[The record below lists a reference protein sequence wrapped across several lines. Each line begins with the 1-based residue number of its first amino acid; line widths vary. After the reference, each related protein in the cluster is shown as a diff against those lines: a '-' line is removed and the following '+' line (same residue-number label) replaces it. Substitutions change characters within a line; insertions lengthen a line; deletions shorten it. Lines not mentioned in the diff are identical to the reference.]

1 MSESF
6 KWDDGFLAFVPTQ
19 AYTEEMH
26 QKFKLEP
33 SELSL
38 DELKAIRGQ
47 YDVAL
52 ASIGTEGVEDLWRQQ
67 LESEA
72 HKCDLLLRDARGKL
86 IAAAL

>member
-6 KWDDGFLAFVPTQ
+6 RWDDGFLAFVPTQ
-19 AYTEEMH
+19 AYTEEMC

-38 DELKAIRGQ
+38 DELKAIRQQ

-52 ASIGTEGVEDLWRQQ
+52 SSIGTEGIEDLWRQQ

-72 HKCDLLLRDARGKL
+72 HKCDLLIKDARGKL
-86 IAAAL
+86 IARAL